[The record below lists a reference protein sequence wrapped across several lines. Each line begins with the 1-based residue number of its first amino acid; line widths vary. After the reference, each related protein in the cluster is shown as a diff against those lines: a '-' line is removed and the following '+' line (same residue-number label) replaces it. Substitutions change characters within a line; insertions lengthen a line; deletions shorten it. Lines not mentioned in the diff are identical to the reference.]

1 MKYID
6 KLNALCYSKKL
17 SIYEIGLECELSES
31 AVKKIL
37 SKRCAPRVPSL
48 EKLCETIGTSL
59 PELFCAD
66 DERVIKVTDETAK
79 LIAVYGLLPAES
91 KKHLLCFLDCLNK
104 K

>member
-6 KLNALCYSKKL
+6 KLNRLRCSKALSCY
-17 SIYEIGLECELSES
+17 EVGLECELSES

-48 EKLCETIGTSL
+48 EKLCSVIGTTL
-59 PELFCAD
+59 PEIFCDD
-66 DERVIKVTDETAK
+66 DERVIKVTDETAALLAAYGSIPAAAK
-79 LIAVYGLLPAES
+79 KYILGLLDE
-91 KKHLLCFLDCLNK
+91 LNK